1 MTRNKYGV
9 SSPEARTVDGI
20 RFDSK
25 AESRRYQELVLMLRA
40 SEITDLER
48 QPVFLLVPAFIDK
61 LGKKHQGV
69 SYRGDFRY
77 KDRQGKIIVED
88 VKGALT
94 EVYRIKK
101 KLLLWRYP
109 DINFVEVKA

>member
-1 MTRNKYGV
+1 MKRNKYGV
-9 SSPEARTVDGI
+9 SAPEARTVDGI
-20 RFDSK
+20 KFDSK
-25 AESRRYQELVLMLRA
+25 AEASRWGALKMMELAR
-40 SEITDLER
+40 EITDLER
-48 QPVFLLVPAFIDK
+48 QPTFLLVPAFIDK
-61 LGKKHQGV
+61 MGKKHQGV

-101 KLLLWRYP
+101 KLLLWRFP
-109 DINFVEVKA
+109 DINFVEVQA

>member
-1 MTRNKYGV
+1 VRRGKYGV
-9 SSPEARTVDGI
+9 SSLEARTVDGI

-25 AESRRYQELVLMLRA
+25 AEASRWGALRMMELA
-40 SEITDLER
+40 GEISGLER
-48 QPVFLLVPAFIDK
+48 QPTYQLVPAFADK
-61 LGKKHQGV
+61 IGRKHQGV